1 MSLGAYQK
9 TQKITESPRETE
21 YRLFGQV
28 TKALKDIQGLDR
40 RDKRVIDALDWNRRM
55 WGVLAI
61 DCGSEGNGLQ
71 IPLRAQII
79 SLSIWVSKHSSE
91 VMRGKADVEDLI
103 DINSTIMEG
112 LRTVVAAQA

>member
-28 TKALKDIQGLDR
+28 THALLGVKDADR
-40 RDKRVIDALDWNRRM
+40 TDKRLIDALDWNRRM
-55 WGVLAI
+55 WTVLAS
-61 DCGSEGNGLQ
+61 DCSSDENGLQ
-71 IPLRAQII
+71 DKLRAQII

-91 VMRGKADVEDLI
+91 IMRGKAEVEPLI
-103 DINSTIMEG
+103 DINTTIMEG
-112 LRTVVAAQA
+112 LRGPTST